1 MFTEKE
7 KQAINLIML
16 AESALFYCLTDNDK
30 HSDDQAKQT
39 IKRLREFLEENK
51 NQIIEEGVL

>member
-16 AESALFYCLTDNDK
+16 AESALFYCLTDNDN
-30 HSDDQAKQT
+30 HSDDQAKAT
-39 IKRLREFLEENK
+39 IEKLRLFLEENK
-51 NQIIEEGVL
+51 NQIIEEGI